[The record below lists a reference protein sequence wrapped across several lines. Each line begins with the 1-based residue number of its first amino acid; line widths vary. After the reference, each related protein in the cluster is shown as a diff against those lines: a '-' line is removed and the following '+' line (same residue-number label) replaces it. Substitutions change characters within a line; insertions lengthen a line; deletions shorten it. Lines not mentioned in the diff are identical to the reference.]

1 MAGADAQAGF
11 YYQNIVAAGYAL
23 DLIEFGSHLH
33 SITLE
38 NPARAKHIDDVIID
52 HASGATFVQ
61 VKWAQDE
68 TSSLT
73 LHNLTTADG
82 DSPCLLAKLARGYR
96 DIVKEPGTKE
106 IILLSTRRAGTN
118 RQPASGFDKSLV
130 EFISE
135 LHQPWIDSAD
145 ASIRDLDRFGEYQS
159 VLTNLR
165 TASGLATEEEFAAFL
180 KCLRFQL
187 AMPDRDTMADR
198 VRSRLARLGIE
209 QRYYAE
215 LLDDVVRWSIETTQ
229 VVADDVRTVLG
240 VHDRF
245 VDRVSHNFPV
255 DRTVFVDTPDLF
267 EQLESSIQA
276 LDSGFILVE
285 GEPGSGKSTALT
297 VYLDDHPDV
306 RFGYYCFVPG
316 DTGLANE
323 RLGDDAFV
331 RSLCI
336 GLRNSFPD
344 VDFPR
349 PYAPHTTQLLN
360 EWLHALSAAGRRT
373 VFVVDGL
380 DHVDRR
386 TRQSLVVQPLT
397 TVLAADQLPHGVLIV
412 LSSRY
417 PGALPQPI
425 LDHVRGDSRRQISV
439 PRFGLGQVR
448 EFLRVRGVV
457 LSNELLDAA
466 TARSGGVPIYLEYL
480 ADQLGE
486 LSNYEQER
494 YLQDVP
500 SLRDQRIDAYHAHLW
515 ELCEKDDSLVYLL
528 AILAERDEFA
538 TPESLREILRL
549 LDIQTTLNAVH
560 NGIRQIRHVLRVSD
574 SNSVAIR
581 HASLREFILEQ
592 TSELRGE
599 VTGAIVAW
607 YEAHSDSDEAWRN
620 QLRHLYDVGDFSRV
634 AATCS
639 LDWVSRAWAH
649 HRPAHEIQHNLDIAW
664 RAAGTARDLLEFV
677 RIGLLKQQVA
687 VTVRNLDLSDLSV
700 ARFLLASGQPEMA
713 LRRVWDGERRQCS
726 AVDFASFCL
735 AHLAAT
741 GRPPARHVVRAALG
755 DEAPPGAGRDELRV
769 WYRALAVT
777 SDDPAAAVRQV
788 ADLRWHTS
796 EPHGHVTNPVDEDQ
810 SRLINVDIQL
820 AAIREIVVHGRL
832 EVLAQLSAD
841 AEVSPEVQAAALAGL
856 HLWLAKTGDQAASEA
871 LKGFDVRL
879 LSEEHQRWVIL
890 EAAAGGYGLPS
901 GEDGPPQLPARFL
914 NGSSLELSRSLF
926 GVYDAL
932 RCFFLRDE
940 TGFPWLETRITSWSG
955 PLKTLVL
962 SMGSLA
968 TLWAR
973 HVQGSG
979 DERASLARLKAIALE
994 LDLPRAAFR
1003 GFDYRSDSAEHAYRR
1018 RAEEFYA
1025 NVWSCAAV
1033 VLPEQEL
1040 TQLAAWWASASGG
1053 ALAARYPEATLNLAT
1068 TLTTRVTVDPGGSVE
1083 ARQLI
1088 ELAER
1093 TGRDDE
1099 ETSAIG
1105 PALFGCASAWARC
1118 GFGSE
1123 AQRIWCELFDL
1134 ACGVYWRKDY
1144 QFNEILTPLSLAHEQ
1159 DPDGTLDRLTEQ
1171 LTLAHQLLGT
1181 AQSKTVAVAIEGL
1194 IEFIAEIKPALG
1206 LRGLVQEEP
1215 LIYRE
1220 RALRRILCALRDDD
1234 RIERGLLVSL
1244 ASTMGRWANYTE
1256 FDEQTNPTMFD
1267 LFAAALTNGDVAA
1280 ASVAYDIWRH
1290 VLLVEKQKPGELGR
1304 WAAYWMSME
1313 GEAPERVQQDFVDYP
1328 PSAQEPPTEAGMQ
1341 LPSDEEAEG
1350 LKLLDDAAGDI
1361 SELEAALR
1369 ARLDAAMRRERA
1381 RELDRFRSDWRD
1393 ALVRSAKRE
1402 WSEDDTLAL
1411 DQCFDEFAK
1420 AALALEGET
1429 KAARR
1434 EDLRHKLERSIGD
1447 AIAKVLHA
1455 GTDDNP
1461 PNLSAFFDHFDFTRW
1476 ADAYLQAGVA
1486 PYLLQRE
1493 LKGRVQQWIES
1504 APYLQLAE
1512 WEEFCRRHA
1521 DGELRAAGLV
1531 KIAERCARED
1541 RARAVELLVEAWR
1554 GISDFFHGHSRLA
1567 RQLCMLLLQL
1577 DVDRGTELLFE
1588 SFRQQYQRYPES
1600 IVYHLDVLLG
1610 FKEHLEPFD
1619 QVQLYDIWAGH
1630 NRRLAAGLSEKAV
1643 DLTWLHTPV
1652 PESFQEACFS
1662 YLLELL
1668 RYPEVDVRLLAAD
1681 QLLRLIAERRE
1692 LVGQALGA
1700 WPDLDDGQ
1708 KELLATVLFSL
1719 GMCEPA
1725 SASEWA
1731 GTLVELA
1738 QVESHRNLRVIVA
1751 QAVQSA
1757 ARHGAELD
1765 AAVLDGAGRL
1775 VAAPKI
1781 IRARPSPLLRRTAA
1795 WIPPYLRWSLSV
1807 LDDVCPGQALQAEV
1821 QRELAALYVDP
1832 AGGREAE
1839 MAVHRAHNINTNFDV
1854 IEISGPFDRAVR
1866 AALNRALQAL
1876 VDSHDAAAEDVGA
1889 VQDVLRVRDP
1899 SDPLVRRIQRP
1910 IAVSWNDREQPE
1922 DEFLGF
1928 RDLDT
1933 RVGDYPARDG
1943 EWLTLFEYAEHRIGD
1958 RHGDA
1963 QRATVAQVVAFG
1975 IARGQPVPTAAEMS
1989 TASESVVRR
1998 IRNRYRFEMAEK
2010 RPPQNTGRFRP
2021 LVVVTGRAFRGRSTP
2036 DLAGLDQRLAEVLG
2050 LTRSDKDL
2058 LGFVDAAENRV
2069 VRSIEWQEAFD
2080 QGRRR
2085 HEPRSVGF
2093 ALQILRSELHRL
2105 ADAEN
2110 IGIWAWGTF
2119 RRTADRY
2126 KPEHEMDWRED
2137 ARLFPLVVQSPGSPA
2152 DA

>member
-11 YYQNIVAAGYAL
+11 YYQNIVAADYAL
-23 DLIEFGSHLH
+23 DLIEFGSHLR

-38 NPARAKHIDDVIID
+38 NPARATHIDDVIID
-52 HASGATFVQ
+52 HERGATFVQ
-61 VKWAQDE
+61 VKWAKDE

-73 LHNLTTADG
+73 LHNLTTDGG
-82 DSPCLLAKLARGYR
+82 DSLCLLAKLARGYR
-96 DIVKEPGTKE
+96 DIVREPGTKE

-118 RQPASGFDKSLV
+118 KQPASGFDKSLA

-135 LHQPWIDSAD
+135 LHQPWIDSTNT
-145 ASIRDLDRFGEYQS
+145 SIQDLDRFAEYQS
-159 VLTNLR
+159 VLKNLH
-165 TASGLATEEEFAAFL
+165 TASGLTTDEEFAAFL
-180 KCLRFQL
+180 KCLRFRL

-245 VDRVSHNFPV
+245 VDRVSHSFPV

-267 EQLESSIQA
+267 KQLDSSIQA

-386 TRQSLVVQPLT
+386 TRQSLVAQPLT

-425 LDHVRGDSRRQISV
+425 LNHIRGDSRRQLSV

-466 TARSGGVPIYLEYL
+466 TTRSGGVPIYLEYL

-486 LSNYEQER
+486 LNSYEQKR

-500 SLRDQRIDAYHAHLW
+500 SLRDQKIDAYHAHLW
-515 ELCEKDDSLVYLL
+515 EFCEKDDSRVYLL

-538 TPESLREILRL
+538 TPESLRDILRL
-549 LDIQTTLNAVH
+549 LGIQTTLNAVH
-560 NGIRQIRHVLRVSD
+560 NDIRQIRHVLRVSD
-574 SNSVAIR
+574 SKSVAIR
-581 HASLREFILEQ
+581 HASLREFILER
-592 TSELRGE
+592 TSELRSE

-620 QLRHLYDVGDFSRV
+620 QLRHLYDVGDYSRV

-649 HRPAHEIQHNLDIAW
+649 HRPAHEIQHNLDMAW
-664 RAAGTARDLLEFV
+664 RAAGTARDLLEFI

-687 VTVRNLDLSDLSV
+687 VTVRNLNLSNLSV
-700 ARFLLASGQPEMA
+700 ARFLLVSGQPEMA
-713 LRRVWDGERRQCS
+713 LRRVWDGERRRCS

-735 AHLAAT
+735 EHLAAT
-741 GRPPARHVVRAALG
+741 GRPPAHHVVSAALG
-755 DEAPPGAGRDELRV
+755 DEAPPGTGLDELRV
-769 WYRALAVT
+769 WYRALSIT
-777 SDDPAAAVRQV
+777 SDDPAAEVRQV
-788 ADLRWHTS
+788 ANLRWHIS
-796 EPHGHVTNPVDEDQ
+796 ESHGHVTNPMDEDQ
-810 SRLINVDIQL
+810 SRLNNLDIQL
-820 AAIREIVVHGRL
+820 AAIREIVVHGRIG
-832 EVLAQLSAD
+832 VLVQLSAD
-841 AEVSPEVQAAALAGL
+841 AEASPEVQAAALAGH
-856 HLWLAKTGDQAASEA
+856 HLQLAKAGDQAASET
-871 LKGFDVRL
+871 LNGFDVSL
-879 LSEEHQRWVIL
+879 LPVEHQRWVIL

-901 GEDGPPQLPARFL
+901 GEDRTPPLPDGFL
-914 NGSSLELSRSLF
+914 NGSSLELSHSLF
-926 GVYDAL
+926 GLYDAL
-932 RCFFLRDE
+932 RCFFLRNE
-940 TGFPWLETRITSWSG
+940 TGFPWLETMVTSCSR

-962 SMGSLA
+962 SMGNLA
-968 TLWAR
+968 TLWVR
-973 HVQGSG
+973 HVQGNG
-979 DERASLARLKAIALE
+979 DEQTNLAKLKTIALK
-994 LDLPRAAFR
+994 LDLPRTAFSD
-1003 GFDYRSDSAEHAYRR
+1003 FDYRSDSAEYAYRQ
-1018 RAEEFYA
+1018 RADEFYA
-1025 NVWSCAAV
+1025 HVWSCAAV
-1033 VLPEQEL
+1033 MLPEQEL
-1040 TQLAAWWASASGG
+1040 TQLAAWWASACGG
-1053 ALAARYPEATLNLAT
+1053 ELAARYPEATLNLAT
-1068 TLTTRVTVDPGGSVE
+1068 TLTARVSIDPGESVE

-1088 ELAER
+1088 ELAEQ
-1093 TGRDDE
+1093 TGRDYE
-1099 ETSAIG
+1099 EASAIG
-1105 PALFGCASAWARC
+1105 PALFRCASAWARC

-1123 AQRIWCELFDL
+1123 AQRIWRELFDL
-1134 ACGVYWRKDY
+1134 ACGIYWRKDY

-1171 LTLAHQLLGT
+1171 LTLAHQLQGT
-1181 AQSKTVAVAIEGL
+1181 AQSKTVAVAIEEL
-1194 IEFIAEIKPALG
+1194 LEFIAEVKPALG

-1220 RALRRILCALRDDD
+1220 RALRRILSALRDDD

-1256 FDEQTNPTMFD
+1256 FDEQTNPAMFD
-1267 LFAAALTNGDVAA
+1267 LFSASLTNGDFAT

-1290 VLLVEKQKPGELGR
+1290 VLLVEKQKPEELGR
-1304 WAAYWMSME
+1304 WAAHWMSMG
-1313 GEAPERVQQDFVDYP
+1313 GEAPERVQQDSIDYP
-1328 PSAQEPPTEAGMQ
+1328 PSAQEPPTEAGMH

-1361 SELEAALR
+1361 SELKAALR
-1369 ARLDAAMRRERA
+1369 AWLDAAMRRKRT
-1381 RELDRFRSDWRD
+1381 RELDRVWSDWRD
-1393 ALVRSAKRE
+1393 ALGRSAKRE
-1402 WSEDDTLAL
+1402 WSEDDTIAL

-1434 EDLRHKLERSIGD
+1434 EDLRQKLERLIGD
-1447 AIAKVLHA
+1447 ATAKVLHA
-1455 GTDDNP
+1455 DDNP
-1461 PNLSAFFDHFDFTRW
+1461 PNLSAFFNHINFTKW
-1476 ADAYLQAGVA
+1476 SEAYLQAGVA
-1486 PYLLQRE
+1486 PYPLQRE
-1493 LKGRVQQWIES
+1493 LEGRVQQWIES

-1512 WEEFCRRHA
+1512 WEDFCRHHA
-1521 DGELRAAGLV
+1521 DRELRATGLV
-1531 KIAERCARED
+1531 KIAERCAKVD
-1541 RARAVELLVEAWR
+1541 RDHAVDLLVEAWR
-1554 GISDFFHGHSRLA
+1554 GTSEFFHGHSRLA
-1567 RQLCMLLLQL
+1567 RRLCELLLQL
-1577 DVDRGTELLFE
+1577 DVDRGAELLFE
-1588 SFRQQYQRYPES
+1588 SFQQQYQRYPES
-1600 IVYHLDVLLG
+1600 IVYDLDVLLG

-1619 QVQLYDIWAGH
+1619 QVELYNIWASH

-1643 DLTWLHTPV
+1643 DLTWLHSPV
-1652 PESFQEACFS
+1652 PDSFQEACFS

-1668 RYPEVDVRLLAAD
+1668 RYPAVDVRLLAAD
-1681 QLLRLIAERRE
+1681 QLLQLIAARHE

-1700 WPDLDDGQ
+1700 WPNLDDGQ

-1719 GMCEPA
+1719 GICKPA

-1738 QVESHRNLRVIVA
+1738 QAESHRNLRAIVA

-1757 ARHGAELD
+1757 DRLGAELD
-1765 AAVLDGAGRL
+1765 AAVLDGAQRL
-1775 VAAPKI
+1775 VATSKI
-1781 IRARPSPLLRRTAA
+1781 IRARPSSLLREMTV

-1807 LDDVCPGQALQAEV
+1807 LDRVCPSQALRAAV
-1821 QRELAALYVDP
+1821 QRELAALYADP

-1839 MAVHRAHNINTNFDV
+1839 AAVHRAYNINANYDV

-1866 AALNRALQAL
+1866 ASLNRAVQTL
-1876 VDSHDAAAEDVGA
+1876 VDSHDVAVEDVGA
-1889 VQDVLRVRDP
+1889 VENVLRVRDP
-1899 SDPLVRRIQRP
+1899 SDALVRRIQRP
-1910 IAVSWNDREQPE
+1910 IAVSWNERAQPE

-1933 RVGDYPARDG
+1933 RVGDYPGRDG
-1943 EWLTLFEYAEHRIGD
+1943 EWLTLFEYTEHRSGD
-1958 RHGDA
+1958 RYRGL

-1975 IARGQPVPTAAEMS
+1975 IARGQPVPTATEMS
-1989 TASESVVRR
+1989 NASKSVVRR
-1998 IRNRYRFEMAEK
+1998 IPNLYRFELAEK
-2010 RPPQNTGRFRP
+2010 RPSQNTGRFRP
-2021 LVVVTGRAFRGRSTP
+2021 LVVATSRTFRGRSTP
-2036 DLAGLDQRLAEVLG
+2036 DMASFDPVLAGVLG

-2058 LGFVDAAENRV
+2058 LGFVNAAGNRV

-2080 QGRRR
+2080 QDRRR

-2110 IGIWAWGTF
+2110 IDIWAWGTF
-2119 RRTADRY
+2119 RRTTDRDQ
-2126 KPEHEMDWRED
+2126 PELKMDWRKD
-2137 ARLFPLVVQSPGSPA
+2137 AKLFPLLLQSHGHSN
-2152 DA
+2152 DM